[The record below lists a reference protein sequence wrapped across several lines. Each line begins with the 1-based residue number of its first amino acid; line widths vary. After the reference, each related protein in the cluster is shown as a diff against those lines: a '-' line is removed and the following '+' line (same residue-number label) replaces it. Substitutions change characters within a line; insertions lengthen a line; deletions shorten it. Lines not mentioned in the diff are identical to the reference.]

1 MAKKKIVQPEDNLND
16 NEKQNTLKVEIVSNW
31 SFLEILSDWR
41 KVSRIVIALFVIVIT
56 IFIGLAIVTI
66 SIKRI
71 YPYND
76 IKINA
81 FGATTMQNEEI
92 DVIYWLFNTADL
104 WANSGIQVKKG
115 DRLTIRASGRFHTAI
130 HHLVDDAEQNRKLR
144 DNWVGTDG
152 EGKESNPRDKL
163 RANYRIFANK
173 PQDALLLQV
182 VPSEKEDYLTNKSDT
197 TAKFR
202 AKRDKYLVFE
212 GIEYDKK
219 DGDHSK
225 NFYYIGKERADLLI
239 YNDGVLHFAV
249 NDIVLTD
256 SVIIRMMKANDE
268 LIEKERQKLIKN
280 TTHIELPDTTW
291 ATLNRKE
298 DVCLKFGLHP
308 NAVKGTQPTRDFNEM
323 TFYKKEHYYNAWYDD
338 NVGSF
343 LIVIERKRSK

>member
-1 MAKKKIVQPEDNLND
+1 MSEKNIQPKEDFND

-41 KVSRIVIALFVIVIT
+41 KVSKIIAALFVIVIT

-76 IKINA
+76 IKVNA
-81 FGATTMQNEEI
+81 FGATTMQNEKT

-104 WANSGIQVKKG
+104 WANSGIQVKEG

-130 HHLVDDAEQNRKLR
+130 HHLVKNAEQNAALNDK
-144 DNWVGTDG
+144 WVGTDG
-152 EGKESNPRDKL
+152 EGKETNRRDEL

-182 VPSEKEDYLTNKSDT
+182 VPNDKEDYLTNKSDT

-202 AKRDKYLVFE
+202 TERDKYLVFE
-212 GIEYDKK
+212 NRKYSEEIGKLGKK
-219 DGDHSK
+219 YVSK
-225 NFYYIGKERADLLI
+225 IKSREEDFYYIGKERTDLLI

-256 SVIIRMMKANDE
+256 DVIDRMIDF
-268 LIEKERQKLIKN
+268 EKTNRGLEFSKHP
-280 TTHIELPDTTW
+280 TDTTK
-291 ATLNRKE
+291 T
-298 DVCLKFGLHP
+298 
-308 NAVKGTQPTRDFNEM
+308 EM
-323 TFYKKEHYYNAWYDD
+323 DFYKEEHYYNAWYDD

-343 LIVIERKRSK
+343 LIVIERKQSK

>member
-1 MAKKKIVQPEDNLND
+1 MSKKKIIQPEENLN
-16 NEKQNTLKVEIVSNW
+16 NSEKQNTLKVEIISNW

-41 KVSRIVIALFVIVIT
+41 KVSKIVLALFVIVIT
-56 IFIGLAIVTI
+56 IFIGLAIVTL

-76 IKINA
+76 IKINT
-81 FGATTMQNEEI
+81 FGATTMQNEET

-115 DRLTIRASGRFHTAI
+115 DRLTIRASGKSHTAI
-130 HHLVDDAEQNRKLR
+130 HHLVEDATKNEKLR
-144 DNWVGTDG
+144 DKWVGTDG
-152 EGKESNPRDKL
+152 EEKKEPRDVL
-163 RANYRIFANK
+163 RGNFRIFPNK
-173 PQDALLLQV
+173 AQDALLMQV
-182 VPSEKEDYLTNKSDT
+182 VPNDKEHYLTDKPDENDPDKA
-197 TAKFR
+197 AKFR

-212 GIEYDKK
+212 DNYDEKEI
-219 DGDHSK
+219 DPSK

-256 SVIIRMMKANDE
+256 SIINRMKKANDS
-268 LIEKERQKLIKN
+268 LIRDTLKLKQEDSISEKDWRIWNKEYFKFGKHP
-280 TTHIELPDTTW
+280 TDTTK
-291 ATLNRKE
+291 TEMDFYE
-298 DVCLKFGLHP
+298 D
-308 NAVKGTQPTRDFNEM
+308 M
-323 TFYKKEHYYNAWYDD
+323 HYYNAWYDD